1 MSSSE
6 QTPTPN
12 HGVCDPMDCSL
23 TGSSVHGILQA
34 RILEWVVVP
43 FSRDLPNLDRAVRLA
58 RPDSRGPAWARA
70 PASSVS
76 FGRVKM
82 KRETTSPHLPCPDS
96 CQFLLVSH
104 LKPSSFPDLPRAPA
118 TASCVSLPCLHPE
131 ICSRSGVLGVP
142 GSGSGRGHQTGSR
155 LRPAVGSREEL
166 PEGPPLE

>member
-1 MSSSE
+1 M
-6 QTPTPN
+6 
-12 HGVCDPMDCSL
+12 
-23 TGSSVHGILQA
+23 
-34 RILEWVVVP
+34 
-43 FSRDLPNLDRAVRLA
+43 RLA

-131 ICSRSGVLGVP
+131 ICSEVYFALQLLERNRQLSLANRIEDWTSLGATPLFSPACWELGFQAWAQSTCPELPAQKWQPTPVFLP
-142 GSGSGRGHQTGSR
+142 GESQGRGS
-155 LRPAVGSREEL
+155 LVGFCLWGRTESDTTEAT
-166 PEGPPLE
+166 